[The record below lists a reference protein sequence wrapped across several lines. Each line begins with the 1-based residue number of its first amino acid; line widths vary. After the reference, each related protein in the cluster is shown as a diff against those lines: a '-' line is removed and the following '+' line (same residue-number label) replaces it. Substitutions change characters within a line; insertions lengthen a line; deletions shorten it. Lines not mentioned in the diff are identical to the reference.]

1 MPKNFPDAKI
11 LLLAIFSRG
20 AGPTDAYRAKVEEV
34 SRIIARLNH
43 GQRVFFMNIN
53 DKFLDPQGHLI
64 GFRLGN
70 DLHPVGQGLPYY
82 SRPLPTRSKS
92 GLSDHRSS
100 RVERI

>member
-1 MPKNFPDAKI
+1 LPKNFPDAKI
-11 LLLAIFSRG
+11 LLAIIPRS
-20 AGPTDAYRAKVEEV
+20 AGPTDAYRAKVEEEV
-34 SRIIARLNH
+34 SRIIARLND
-43 GQRVFFMNIN
+43 GQHVFFMNIN